1 MIKSFKCLETKL
13 PTSENVVFF
22 LQINKI
28 QTQFYILLQFPNK
41 NNQIQMDKLR
51 KTRGPCRDKTITDII
66 DKQYGMHCPWQWY
79 RHLSWNLIKILSGTS
94 NIMQSMNQSAY
105 KCCSAILFPQ
115 HVPDKH
121 ITAEEVEF
129 IRIKPSQVTESMD
142 ALNDGINARAR
153 CRIPKSL

>member
-22 LQINKI
+22 QHLQINKI

-41 NNQIQMDKLR
+41 HNQIQMDKLR

-121 ITAEEVEF
+121 ITATNIQITPLASGSTFSE
-129 IRIKPSQVTESMD
+129 Q
-142 ALNDGINARAR
+142 G
-153 CRIPKSL
+153 KSLEQENPRTRNCRK